1 MKGSHEHGRSSGWS
15 SKGSARENAEEDE
28 VYVAVVKDVKEG
40 KANFLWLLH
49 NTPEDKKVV
58 VVHVHRPAQ
67 KIPTALG
74 WIPASHL
81 QEEEVAAYRSIE
93 RANMHGCLDEYMTMC
108 SRVKVKR
115 AGKLVIEKDDVR
127 KGLVELVAQR
137 GITQLVMGAAA
148 DKYYSRYSL
157 QMHFLSCG

>member
-15 SKGSARENAEEDE
+15 SKGSAREIAEEDEDE

-67 KIPTALG
+67 KIPTG
-74 WIPASHL
+74 VCFSHPKL
-81 QEEEVAAYRSIE
+81 RVTRVAGTRSCKRCFLLLSQDTE
-93 RANMHGCLDEYMTMC
+93 LPSSLDCSVGLDSCVPSTGGRGC
-108 SRVKVKR
+108 SIQK
-115 AGKLVIEKDDVR
+115 
-127 KGLVELVAQR
+127 
-137 GITQLVMGAAA
+137 
-148 DKYYSRYSL
+148 
-157 QMHFLSCG
+157 H